1 MSSTA
6 IRHDD
11 FDNLV
16 VSELETLWE
25 GEQCLGRLYPQLQR
39 KPQLRELFLRQ
50 LSTLQQRAEHLQ
62 TVLTAANRPAKG

>member
-16 VSELETLWE
+16 VGALETLWE
-25 GEQCLGRLYPQLQR
+25 SEQSLGRLFPQLQK
-39 KPQLRELFLRQ
+39 KPQLRQMFLRE
-50 LSTLQQRAEHLQ
+50 LSNLQQRAEHLQ
-62 TVLTAANRPAKG
+62 TVLKAPRRHAQG

>member
-16 VSELETLWE
+16 VSALETLWE
-25 GEQCLGRLYPQLQR
+25 AQRVRRAPQNGSGTGPCRAPFCASSLEGERRLGRHYPQLQR
-39 KPQLRELFLRQ
+39 KPP
-50 LSTLQQRAEHLQ
+50 
-62 TVLTAANRPAKG
+62 VKG